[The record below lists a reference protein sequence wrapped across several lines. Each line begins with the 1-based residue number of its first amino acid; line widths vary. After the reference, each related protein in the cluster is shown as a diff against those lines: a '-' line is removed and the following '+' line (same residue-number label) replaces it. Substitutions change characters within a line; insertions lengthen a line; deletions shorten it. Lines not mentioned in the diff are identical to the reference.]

1 MPKITNVSV
10 QARNNDRVNI
20 SVDGKYRFSLDVFQ
34 VGELGLKVGKEYDE
48 KELQELEQESQF
60 GKLYSRALE
69 YTMIR
74 PHSAKEIRDYL
85 WRKTRTTKVKNRH
98 TGEVTDR
105 EGVSQSIA
113 DRVLERL
120 ESKGYVDDERF
131 TRFWVENRNQTKGS
145 SKRKIISELR
155 SKGVSQSIIELAT
168 AESTRNDDTEIDKI
182 ITKKR
187 SKYDDQKLMQYLARQ
202 GFDYDLIKQKISEI
216 QFQELETD

>member
-1 MPKITNVSV
+1 MAKITAISL
-10 QARNNDRVNI
+10 QTRNKDRVNI
-20 SVDGKYRFSLDVFQ
+20 SVDGNYRFSLDVFQ
-34 VGELGLKVGKEYDE
+34 VGELGLKVGKEYEE

-60 GKLYSRALE
+60 GKLYTRALE

-113 DRVLERL
+113 DRVYERL
-120 ESKGYVDDERF
+120 EDKGYVDDERF
-131 TRFWVENRNQTKGS
+131 TRYWVENRNQTKGS

-155 SKGVSQSIIELAT
+155 SKGVSQDVIERAT
-168 AESTRNDDTEIDKI
+168 AESSRSDDTEIDKI
-182 ITKKR
+182 ISKKR
-187 SKYDDQKLMQYLARQ
+187 TKYDDKKLIQYLARQ
-202 GFDYDLIKQKISEI
+202 GFDYDLIKQKINESLS
-216 QFQELETD
+216 QANETD